1 MKSFKL
7 FYVRNSSPINLKYS
21 QIHSPWLSNDKWIKS
36 KLLTSEDRI
45 CFMKAAKRRPWI
57 HLRPNPLGYSFIS
70 KSSWRSYH
78 EKFPIFFAS
87 WASSDPLLL
96 SKWPSGVP
104 GQSKRQA
111 IDQERIF
118 STISFGSDKNRSQVL
133 PIWYELRV
141 LDTVRELD
149 SALLENQLLLE
160 RIQSNHHCLFTAN
173 VLDFKAVLKYIHNL
187 NYANPPTLLMD

>member
-1 MKSFKL
+1 
-7 FYVRNSSPINLKYS
+7 
-21 QIHSPWLSNDKWIKS
+21 
-36 KLLTSEDRI
+36 
-45 CFMKAAKRRPWI
+45 MKAAKRRPWT
-57 HLRPNPLGYSFIS
+57 HLRPNPLGSSFIS

-78 EKFPIFFAS
+78 EKFPNFFAS
-87 WASSDPLLL
+87 WASTDPLLL

-133 PIWYELRV
+133 PTGYELRV
-141 LDTVRELD
+141 LDPVRELD
-149 SALLENQLLLE
+149 SALLENQLILE

-187 NYANPPTLLMD
+187 NYANPRCLKIIEKVLFNIASEASYAYILNGQK